1 MKSIRVSSIFK
12 IVLKLI
18 EEKRKFPKKSL
29 DTVINVHKFAK
40 WSA

>member
-18 EEKRKFPKKSL
+18 EEKRNFLKKAW
-29 DTVINVHKFAK
+29 IQ
-40 WSA
+40 

>member
-18 EEKRKFPKKSL
+18 EEKRKFPKKAW
-29 DTVINVHKFAK
+29 IQ
-40 WSA
+40 